1 MAGLKLMKT
10 FADHF
15 KLVNNSTLY
24 GNYNTG
30 QAIDPFHRRID
41 EKREQ
46 FAKTAKIGYNSSNF
60 IADQTFSQSNYG
72 RIKSI

>member
-1 MAGLKLMKT
+1 MKT
-10 FADHF
+10 FAEHF
-15 KLVNNSTLY
+15 QLINNSTLY

-46 FAKTAKIGYNSSNF
+46 FAKTAKIGYNGSNELLDNNTPQF
-60 IADQTFSQSNYG
+60 TYG
-72 RIKSI
+72 RLK

>member
-1 MAGLKLMKT
+1 MAGFKLMKT
-10 FADHF
+10 FAEHF
-15 KLVNNSTLY
+15 QLINDSTLY

-46 FAKTAKIGYNSSNF
+46 FAKTDNIGYNSSNNNLLNNNV
-60 IADQTFSQSNYG
+60 SQFTYG
-72 RIKSI
+72 RLK

>member
-10 FADHF
+10 FAEHF
-15 KLVNNSTLY
+15 QLINNSTLY

-46 FAKTAKIGYNSSNF
+46 FAKTAKIGYNSSNELLDNNTPQF
-60 IADQTFSQSNYG
+60 TYG
-72 RIKSI
+72 RLK